1 MAASTT
7 ITVSF
12 PEPDIAVLTLDDPQ
26 SSANVLSSH
35 VLEALEKYLD
45 EMEKKKAPAGLIIRS
60 AKPGMF
66 IAGADLKEFAA
77 WIDSPKE
84 QVTAFCRRGQQLFG
98 RFAKCDYVTVAAI
111 DGMCVGG
118 GAELALW
125 CDRRVMTA
133 SDKTAY
139 GFPEV
144 KLGLFPG
151 WGGTARTPRMV
162 GLSNAVEL
170 VTGGETIDARTAVL
184 MGLAQDIVGNSTS
197 DAQPR
202 PAARVGDGGVDNPK
216 DFESKPAQ
224 TKPDQDDLLA
234 AAIRMIRS
242 EQETQQFRR
251 DRERWAQPIA
261 ISETEL
267 GFLGATGS
275 AYIQQQTKGHYP
287 APLAALE
294 LMLGAAYVDV
304 ETACQ
309 MEAEEFAKL
318 FGSPINRALLN
329 VFFLRDQNKKDS
341 GVSAKSSAK
350 ATSGSNASLPREIKS
365 AGVVGAGVMG
375 QGIASANVKR
385 GIPTALMDASQES
398 LARGVAGVLNEVS
411 YNRELKG
418 PDVKKAVELAPL
430 INGTLSDMELA
441 HSDLIIEAIFEDRDA
456 KRALFARLE
465 PLIADDALLCSNTS
479 TIPIT
484 QLAEGLEHPER
495 FCGLHFF
502 NPVRQMPLVEVIRG
516 EKTSDATIA
525 AAVAYAKRLGKSPI
539 VMNDGPGFLVN
550 RLLLPYM
557 NEAALMLCEGASI
570 SEIERAAKAFG
581 MPMGPIT
588 LYDVVGLDVAVH
600 AGRTM
605 LEAFP
610 DRVVPAPILEKL
622 VKAGRTGQKAGRG
635 FFDYEPAKGGKPPKG
650 KDSNEVATLI
660 DECRQGRARK
670 FSGEEVTD
678 RLFLP
683 MLVEATRVLEDK
695 LVRDVRDV
703 DLALIFG
710 IGFPPF
716 LGGLFFWADRVGV
729 AKIVEKLATY
739 KSLGKRFDVT
749 STLAKLASSNGKFY
763 D

>member
-1 MAASTT
+1 MAVSTT
-7 ITVSF
+7 LTRSF
-12 PEPDIAVLTLDDPQ
+12 PEPDIAILTLDDPQ

-35 VLEALEKYLD
+35 VLAALEKHLD
-45 EMEKKKAPAGLIIRS
+45 ELDQRKGLAGLVIQS

-66 IAGADLKEFAA
+66 IAGADLKEFVA
-77 WIDSPKE
+77 WIDSPKD
-84 QVTAFCRRGQQLFG
+84 QVTSFSRRGQQLFG
-98 RFAKCDYVTVAAI
+98 RLSKCDYVTVAAI

-118 GAELALW
+118 GSELAIW
-125 CDRRVMTA
+125 CDRRVLSA
-133 SDKTAY
+133 SDKTEF

-162 GLSNAVEL
+162 GLANAVEL
-170 VTGGETIDARTAVL
+170 VTSGESIKPQAALV
-184 MGLAQDIVGNSTS
+184 MGLANDVVSNS
-197 DAQPR
+197 DD
-202 PAARVGDGGVDNPK
+202 DGA
-216 DFESKPAQ
+216 E
-224 TKPDQDDLLA
+224 LLA
-234 AAIRMIRS
+234 AAIRMIRA
-242 EQETQQFRR
+242 EQKSQQFRR
-251 DRERWAQPIA
+251 DRQRWAKPIEL
-261 ISETEL
+261 SETEL
-267 GFLGATGS
+267 GFLGATAS

-287 APLAALE
+287 APIAALE
-294 LMLGAAYVDV
+294 LMLGAACVDL
-304 ETACQ
+304 EAACR

-329 VFFLRDQNKKDS
+329 VFFLRDRNKKDA
-341 GVSAKSSAK
+341 GVPQGATGSASA
-350 ATSGSNASLPREIKS
+350 LPLRTINS

-385 GIPTALMDASQES
+385 GIPTAIMDASRES
-398 LARGVAGVLNEVS
+398 LARGVAGVIGEAS
-411 YNRELKG
+411 YNRETKG
-418 PDVKKAVELAPL
+418 PDVNKALDVAPL
-430 INGTLSDMELA
+430 VNGTLTDAELA
-441 HSDLIIEAIFEDRDA
+441 NADVVIEAIFEDRDA
-456 KRALFARLE
+456 KRKLFARLE
-465 PLIADDALLCSNTS
+465 PLLAADALLCSNTS

-484 QLAEGLEHPER
+484 QLAEGLKRPER

-516 EKTSDATIA
+516 AKTSDATIA

-570 SEIERAAKAFG
+570 AEVDKAAKKFG

-610 DRVVPAPILEKL
+610 DRVVPAPILAKL
-622 VKAGRTGQKAGRG
+622 VDRGRLGQKAGRG
-635 FFDYEPAKGGKPPKG
+635 FFDYQPAKGGKPPKG
-650 KDSNEVATLI
+650 ADSPEVAEFI
-660 DECRQGRARK
+660 AECRRGAQRK
-670 FSGEEVTD
+670 FTGDELTD

-683 MLVEATRVLEDK
+683 MLVEATRVLEDG

-703 DLALIFG
+703 DLALVYG

-716 LGGLFFWADRVGV
+716 RGGLFFWADQVGA
-729 AKIVEKLATY
+729 AKIVEKLKAY
-739 KSLGKRFDVT
+739 APLGMRFEVT
-749 STLAKLASSNGKFY
+749 AILTELAASNGRFY

>member
-7 ITVSF
+7 ITLSF
-12 PEPDIAVLTLDDPQ
+12 PEPDIAVLTLDDPE

-35 VLEALEKYLD
+35 VLDALEEQLD
-45 EMEKKKAPAGLIIRS
+45 DLDKRKGLAGLVIRS

-66 IAGADLKEFAA
+66 IAGADLKEFAS

-84 QVTAFCRRGQQLFG
+84 QVTSFCRRGQQLFG
-98 RFAKCDYVTVAAI
+98 RLAKCSYVTIAAI

-125 CDRRVMTA
+125 CDRRILTA

-151 WGGTARTPRMV
+151 WGGTARTPRML

-170 VTGGETIDARTAVL
+170 VTGGETIDARTAGL
-184 MGLAQDIVGNSTS
+184 MSLANDVV
-197 DAQPR
+197 DP
-202 PAARVGDGGVDNPK
+202 DGGGD
-216 DFESKPAQ
+216 A
-224 TKPDQDDLLA
+224 LLA
-234 AAIRMIRS
+234 AAIRMIRA
-242 EQETQQFRR
+242 EQTSQQFRH
-251 DRERWAQPIA
+251 DRERWAAPTA
-261 ISETEL
+261 LSDTEL
-267 GFLGATGS
+267 GFLGATAS

-287 APLAALE
+287 APIAALE
-294 LMLGAAYVDV
+294 LMLGAAGVDV

-329 VFFLRDQNKKDS
+329 VFFLRDRNKKDAGVPQGAS
-341 GVSAKSSAK
+341 VSAKLRPGATGSAS
-350 ATSGSNASLPREIKS
+350 AQTSREIKS

-375 QGIASANVKR
+375 QGIAAANVKR
-385 GIPTALMDASQES
+385 GIPTAIMDSSQES
-398 LARGVAGVLNEVS
+398 LARGVAGVLSEVS
-411 YNRELKG
+411 YNREIKG

-430 INGTLSDMELA
+430 INGTLSDIELS
-441 HSDLIIEAIFEDRDA
+441 HSDIVIEAIFEDRDA
-456 KRALFARLE
+456 KRHLFARLE
-465 PLIADDALLCSNTS
+465 PLMADDALLCSNTS

-484 QLAEGLEHPER
+484 QLADGLERPDR

-516 EKTSDATIA
+516 AKTSDATIA

-557 NEAALMLCEGASI
+557 NEAALLLCEGASI
-570 SEIERAAKAFG
+570 GEIERAAKAFG

-610 DRVVPAPILEKL
+610 DRVVAAPILEKL
-622 VKAGRTGQKAGRG
+622 VNGGRLGQKAARG

-650 KDSNEVATLI
+650 TDSSEVAKLI
-660 DECRQGRARK
+660 EGCRAGAKRK
-670 FSGEEVTD
+670 FTANELTD

-683 MLVEATRVLEDK
+683 MLVEATRVLEDG
-695 LVRDVRDV
+695 LVRDVRDI
-703 DLALIFG
+703 DLALIYG

-716 LGGLFFWADRVGV
+716 LGGLFFWADQVGA
-729 AKIVEKLATY
+729 AKIVEKLKSYA
-739 KSLGKRFDVT
+739 SLGKRFEPT
-749 STLAKLASSNGKFY
+749 AMLTKLAESKSKFY